1 MEKQIEKNNCKRT
14 QLRDVTISVRVTKG
28 MSKFMSE
35 NKFSPSR
42 VMIEAL
48 KMLGYKEE

>member
-1 MEKQIEKNNCKRT
+1 MENKIEKTNCKRT

-28 MSKFMSE
+28 MSKFMAE
-35 NKFSPSR
+35 NEYSPSK
-42 VMIEAL
+42 VMICAL